1 MFNSSGSII
10 WSKTYSYSSDS
21 VRFYSIRNLP
31 DSFILAGKA
40 GNRVILVKT
49 DSSGNLVWGKSF
61 SISPSEGLKVIPING
76 IFVFGNYNGKALA
89 IKADSSGRY
98 NPISLNSIN
107 ATMSS
112 NTFSL
117 TPTSVT
123 VIASNDPL
131 SPSSSYINIDSVDRP
146 RVVFTQPDSGEVDV
160 PLSANIGVWFSKDID
175 TTSVSSGVSIS
186 GWDGSSF
193 RSYTFS
199 TTCPASNFCVLDPIL
214 NFRPNEEITVRRL

>member
-98 NPISLNSIN
+98 NPISPNSIN

-117 TPTSVT
+117 TPTS
-123 VIASNDPL
+123 

-175 TTSVSSGVSIS
+175 TTSVGSGVSIS

-199 TTCPASNFCVLDPIL
+199 TY
-214 NFRPNEEITVRRL
+214 